1 MITDP
6 TFYLVAVP
14 AILLAGISK
23 GGFAGGVGFIG
34 VVLMTFVV
42 PAADAAAILLPIL
55 CIMDLTG
62 GWAYR
67 KTWDRTSI
75 AVLLPGALVGVAL
88 GALLFREFSD
98 QYLRLI
104 VGSIGVVFAID
115 YWVGRRGAKAP
126 VTPSAAAGAFWGLVS
141 GFTSTLIHAGAPAY
155 SVYMLPKRLD
165 RAIYVGTSAVF
176 FLIVNYV
183 KLVPYAWIGLFDAR
197 NLVTALV
204 LAPLAPVGVWLGVRL
219 QRHIAPG
226 PFYRICYALLLIS
239 GAKLMWDGIQPW
251 LQ

>member
-1 MITDP
+1 M
-6 TFYLVAVP
+6 P

-34 VVLMTFVV
+34 VVLMTFML

-55 CIMDLTG
+55 CVMDIAG

-67 KTWDRTSI
+67 NAWHKPSM
-75 AVLLPGALVGVAL
+75 AALVPGALVGIAI

-104 VGSIGVVFAID
+104 VGSIGVVFAIN
-115 YWVGRRGAKAP
+115 YYVGRRTGAAP
-126 VTPSAAAGAFWGLVS
+126 RPPSAAAGWFWGAVS

-165 RAIYVGTSAVF
+165 TALYVGTSAIF

-183 KLVPYAWIGLFDAR
+183 KLLPYWWLGLFDAR
-197 NLVTALV
+197 NLMTSLV
-204 LAPLAPVGVWLGVRL
+204 LAPLAPVGVWLGILL
-219 QRHIAPG
+219 QRRIAPG
-226 PFYRICYALLLIS
+226 PFYRICYALLLLS
-239 GAKLMWDGIQPW
+239 GAKLMWDGVRPW
-251 LQ
+251 FG